1 MIPGDGCTLEEL
13 FRYAG
18 RARQGGREREK
29 RRERR
34 WWGENEKLK
43 CALPWGDLYKWP
55 RIEGMLRSMRA
66 PLKNAVRPVYVSYAV
81 MMRLHSKGWRDGGTE
96 GVRVYGAVEEW
107 LPGVELRDESRT
119 GILFCQLECA
129 NGNVR
134 AAGKL
139 MNLIGEMP
147 PLSPN
152 AWSIAIV
159 SSGRWCFSLLFFDCF
174 LRMAWLFAVKSLMVN
189 FESRK

>member
-1 MIPGDGCTLEEL
+1 MKSWSVP
-13 FRYAG
+13 F
-18 RARQGGREREK
+18 
-29 RRERR
+29 
-34 WWGENEKLK
+34 
-43 CALPWGDLYKWP
+43 PWGDLYKWP
-55 RIEGMLRSMRA
+55 QTEGTLGGKRTPLTKGVRS
-66 PLKNAVRPVYVSYAV
+66 VYVSYSV
-81 MMRLHSKGWRDGGTE
+81 MMRLRSWGM
-96 GVRVYGAVEEW
+96 EEW
-107 LPGVELRDESRT
+107 RNRRVGGGGSVWRSGGVITRRGAEGWEPRT

-159 SSGRWCFSLLFFDCF
+159 FPGRWCFSLLFFDCF
-174 LRMAWLFAVKSLMVN
+174 LRLAWLFCG
-189 FESRK
+189 